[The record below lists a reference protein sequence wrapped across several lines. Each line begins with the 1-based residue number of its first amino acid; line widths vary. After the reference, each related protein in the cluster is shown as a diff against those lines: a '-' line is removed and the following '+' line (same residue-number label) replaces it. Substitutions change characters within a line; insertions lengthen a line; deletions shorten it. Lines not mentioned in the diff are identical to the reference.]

1 MARFNPSTKSY
12 LTPFHRE
19 YMAQKLIFVLFD
31 SLVRNA
37 LGCYGGG
44 WIPTPNFDRF
54 AQKAVVFDNHWVG
67 SMPCMPARREMH
79 TGRHNFIHRGWGPL
93 EPFDQSVFEMLAS
106 KGIHSH
112 LVSDHF
118 HYFEDGGA
126 TYHQRYNTWEF
137 IRGQENDKWK
147 AMVQPPVERFKKMYD
162 PRNYAFPQDAKRMV
176 HCVNREYIKDESEF
190 PCVKTFRG
198 GFEFLDEN
206 RDADGWVLQ
215 IECFD
220 PHEPFHAPE
229 RFRDAAGVDNSRPI
243 LDWPRYDAVV
253 EDSQAC
259 ELMRANYAA
268 LVRMCD
274 HYFGELLDYMDRH
287 EMWNDTALVLTTDH
301 GFLLSEH
308 DWWGKCRMPFY
319 NEVAHI
325 PLMIYTPSTRTA
337 AGRRCQSLTQTIDL
351 APTLLDYFG
360 QKSAPSMT
368 GRSLLNLLNQDH
380 PLREVALYGIFGG
393 SINVTDGRYTYFG
406 YPDDMSGRGL
416 YEYTLMPTHMNRM
429 FSVEQLR
436 SATLAQPF
444 DFTQGVQTLRI
455 EALRQSERP
464 DLAGG
469 FLDTRSKLYDLKND
483 YAQKSPIKDSSVI
496 QRLRDDMDKVLR
508 IHDAPREV
516 FLRHGLNPAEARDQ
530 S

>member
-1 MARFNPSTKSY
+1 
-12 LTPFHRE
+12 
-19 YMAQKLIFVLFD
+19 
-31 SLVRNA
+31 
-37 LGCYGGG
+37 
-44 WIPTPNFDRF
+44 
-54 AQKAVVFDNHWVG
+54 
-67 SMPCMPARREMH
+67 
-79 TGRHNFIHRGWGPL
+79 
-93 EPFDQSVFEMLAS
+93 
-106 KGIHSH
+106 
-112 LVSDHF
+112 
-118 HYFEDGGA
+118 
-126 TYHQRYNTWEF
+126 
-137 IRGQENDKWK
+137 
-147 AMVQPPVERFKKMYD
+147 
-162 PRNYAFPQDAKRMV
+162 
-176 HCVNREYIKDESEF
+176 
-190 PCVKTFRG
+190 
-198 GFEFLDEN
+198 
-206 RDADGWVLQ
+206 
-215 IECFD
+215 
-220 PHEPFHAPE
+220 
-229 RFRDAAGVDNSRPI
+229 
-243 LDWPRYDAVV
+243 
-253 EDSQAC
+253 
-259 ELMRANYAA
+259 
-268 LVRMCD
+268 
-274 HYFGELLDYMDRH
+274 
-287 EMWNDTALVLTTDH
+287 MWNDTALVLTTDH